1 MKTRKSTKA
10 PTKTATK
17 DLAVGQ
23 ATNVGGFTLIEL
35 LVVIAIIA
43 ILAGM
48 LLPAL
53 GKAKQKAVGISCM
66 NNLKQLTLGATMYAS
81 DNQDMFPP
89 NGEQGQ
95 QVSLSTDPRINP
107 GGQWVQ
113 WCPGEMNNLNA
124 LDISFIQVG
133 VIYPYVKNVGPYRCP
148 ADRSNYPLMGANGKP
163 RVRSMSMN
171 SWLNPLKVWQNED
184 VNSGVKV
191 FRKMGQLL
199 VPGPS
204 KTFFFMDENP
214 NTINDGYIVVDILQK
229 DHWVDTPA
237 SYHNGAGGL
246 SFCDGHAE
254 IRKWHDSKLLTATQN
269 DISADPNSMDYA
281 WLAERATSQ

>member
-1 MKTRKSTKA
+1 
-10 PTKTATK
+10 
-17 DLAVGQ
+17 
-23 ATNVGGFTLIEL
+23 LIEL

-53 GKAKQKAVGISCM
+53 SKAKQKAAGIACM
-66 NNLKQLTLGATMYAS
+66 NDLKQLTLGATMYAA

-95 QVSLSTDPRINP
+95 QVALSTDPLINP
-107 GGQWVQ
+107 GGAYVQ
-113 WCPGEMNNLNA
+113 WCPGRMDTLNA
-124 LDISFIQVG
+124 WSVDFIQVG
-133 VIYPYVKNVGPYRCP
+133 VIFPYVKSVGPYRCP
-148 ADRSNYPLMGANGKP
+148 ADRSMYPLTGGANAKP

-171 SWLNPLKVWQNED
+171 SWLNPLKVWQDED
-184 VNSGVKV
+184 TKHGVKV
-191 FRKMGQLL
+191 FRKMGQLQE
-199 VPGPS
+199 PGPS
-204 KTFFFMDENP
+204 KAFFFIDENP
-214 NTINDGYIVVDILQK
+214 NTINDGYIVVDLLQK

-246 SFCDGHAE
+246 SFCDGHSE
-254 IRKWHDSKLLTATQN
+254 IKKWHDSQLLNATKT
-269 DISADPNSMDYA
+269 DISADPNSPDWA